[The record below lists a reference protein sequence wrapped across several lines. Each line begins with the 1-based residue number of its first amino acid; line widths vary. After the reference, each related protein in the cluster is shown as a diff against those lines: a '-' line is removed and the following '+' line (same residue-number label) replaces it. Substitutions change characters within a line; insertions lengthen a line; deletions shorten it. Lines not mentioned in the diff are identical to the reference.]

1 MKSLFQLKVYKKKEL
16 QKIKKAMKKA
26 SKEEAAELF
35 AIILFNVKLNF
46 TNLTPKEQIG
56 KARDI
61 VTKMTGNAFF
71 PDPNPTLADVTT
83 AIDALAVADQAMDR
97 SRAKTIVRNAR
108 RLELEQIMQKLQ
120 YYVQYTSG
128 GNPEII
134 ITSGMDVNDMKNPLG
149 FLPAPANV
157 RAVNGG
163 LVGTVDL
170 RWDAVAKKTGYRI
183 EVSMNPSEGWPIV
196 MEAAKASATITDL
209 TPGVTY
215 YFRIATLSRAGYNTF
230 SAFCLIRVNLPTV

>member
-1 MKSLFQLKVYKKKEL
+1 MKIYKKKEL
-16 QKIKKAMKKA
+16 LKIKKAMKKA

-46 TNLTPKEQIG
+46 TNLTPGQQII

-61 VTKMTGNAFF
+61 VTKMTGNPHF
-71 PDPNPTLADVTT
+71 PTPNPALADVTI
-83 AIDALAVADQAMDR
+83 AIDAFAAAEGAMDR

-108 RLELEQIMQKLQ
+108 RVELEKIMQKLQ

-134 ITSGMDVNDMKNPLG
+134 VTSGMDVNDVRNPLG
-149 FLPAPANV
+149 FLPAPAEV
-157 RAVNGG
+157 IGKNGG
-163 LVGTVDL
+163 LLGTVDL
-170 RWDAVAKKTGYRI
+170 RWKAIPKKTGYRI
-183 EVSMNPSEGWPIV
+183 EGTTNPSEGWPIV
-196 MEAAKASATITDL
+196 LEAAKASATITDL

-215 YFRIATLSRAGYNTF
+215 YFRVATLSHAGYNAF
-230 SAFCLIRVNLPTV
+230 SPFCVIRVNLPTV